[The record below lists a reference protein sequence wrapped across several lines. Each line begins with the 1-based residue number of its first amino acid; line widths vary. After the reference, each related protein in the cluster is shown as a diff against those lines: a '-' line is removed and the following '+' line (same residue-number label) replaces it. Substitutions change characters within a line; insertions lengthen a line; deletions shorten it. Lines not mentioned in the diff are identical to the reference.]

1 MSQELATI
9 DTSKF
14 VPANLADENS
24 LNIKEL
30 LEDNLEGESLSPF
43 DLERIVLPAGGT
55 TTWNVPTAEG
65 EKEVKDLHAV
75 IIMPQSSRS
84 FWKEELNGEGTPPDC
99 VSEDMIQGIG
109 DPGGLCSTCQYNQFG
124 SGRNGNGKACK
135 ETKNLFILL
144 EGNMLPYVLQVPP
157 TSLKSYKKYMGQLTG
172 TGKSV
177 NGVVTSF
184 QIEKVKSGSGF
195 THGRIIFRPAGE
207 LSQEQVA
214 AVKQY
219 RNMFK
224 SFFAANQN
232 ANAPQGDAPRFEQ

>member
-1 MSQELATI
+1 MTNEVATL
-9 DTSKF
+9 DTRKF
-14 VPANLADENS
+14 VPAMPEDANM
-24 LNIKEL
+24 NIQEL

-43 DLERIVLPAGGT
+43 DLERIVLPAGGG
-55 TTWNVPTAEG
+55 TTWTIPTIEG
-65 EKEVKDLHAV
+65 EKEVKDLQAV

-84 FWKEELNGEGTPPDC
+84 FWKEEMTGEGTPPDC
-99 VSEDMIQGIG
+99 VSEDMIQGQG
-109 DPGGLCSTCQYNQFG
+109 EPGGLCSACQYNQFG
-124 SGRNGNGKACK
+124 SGKQGSGKACK

-144 EGNMLPYVLQVPP
+144 EGSMLPYVLQVPP
-157 TSLKSYKKYMGQLTG
+157 TSLKNYKKYMGQLTG

-184 QIEKVKSGSGF
+184 TIEKIKSGSGF

-207 LSQEQVA
+207 LSAEQVT

-219 RNMFK
+219 RQMFK
-224 SFFAANQN
+224 GFFAQNQS